1 MIVMRLGKTIRELS
15 HGMIVHI
22 DERRDALGG
31 AARFGMRLLHAVTM
45 SASPRPERAWL
56 AEVSKK
62 FALKDTAPVHFA
74 ANDGSGA
81 KQ

>member
-1 MIVMRLGKTIRELS
+1 
-15 HGMIVHI
+15 
-22 DERRDALGG
+22 
-31 AARFGMRLLHAVTM
+31 MRLLHAVTM